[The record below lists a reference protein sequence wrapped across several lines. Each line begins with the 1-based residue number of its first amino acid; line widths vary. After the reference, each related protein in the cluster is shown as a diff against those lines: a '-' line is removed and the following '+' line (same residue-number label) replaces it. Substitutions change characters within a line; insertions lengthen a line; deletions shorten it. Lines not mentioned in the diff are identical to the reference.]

1 MSQKVIE
8 DVREKSGDIFA
19 REKIL
24 IEKEKRSEYDKNFVD
39 KERIRLEKLRT
50 EIENQQKFINEQI

>member
-50 EIENQQKFINEQI
+50 EIENQQKLINEQI